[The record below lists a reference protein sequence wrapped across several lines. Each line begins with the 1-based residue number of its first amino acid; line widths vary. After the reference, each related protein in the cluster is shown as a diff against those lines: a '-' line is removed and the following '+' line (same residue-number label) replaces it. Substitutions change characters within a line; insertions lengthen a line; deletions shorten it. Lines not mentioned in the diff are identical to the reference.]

1 MWGDAIKRLV
11 WPILILALLL
21 IPGWGIIGRW
31 DQQAADTL
39 ERVMK
44 WGLGTGV
51 GFALA
56 WLVVRLV
63 EVFVWTL
70 LEKRLSAPVPRLLKD
85 LVAGVIFL
93 MAAMTI
99 AGLVFGQ
106 SVAGAWA
113 TSGVMGIVVGFAL
126 RNMIA
131 DVFSGIALN
140 IDQPFKIGEWIEL
153 HPRSVEPM
161 RGRVVEISWRSTR
174 IQKND
179 NTIIAVPN
187 SMISSIVMVNLSR
200 PEPKSRFDHSF
211 CLEFGIPAER
221 ALRVLSAG
229 VCAAKGVL
237 KDPKPKA
244 MVDSVTSNGVEYKV
258 RYWLDPIQTSPRK
271 GRHAVT
277 RSVLEHMH
285 HAGLSLAYPKQ
296 DLYLARM
303 PHRQLDRQHDRE
315 AILERVELFGS
326 FQQEE
331 FRLLSEHV
339 TEHTYKAGASVVV
352 KGQPGSSMFLV
363 VEGLLDV
370 CTESEIDGQMVHV
383 SDIGPGDYFGEM
395 CLLTGAERSATVM
408 AATDTVLFEI
418 DKPAME
424 EILARRPDVAKSL
437 AETAASRKKHLM
449 EAGRLP
455 REETEESQESVTD
468 YILKRMGRVFKS
480 LKNVFLI

>member
-1 MWGDAIKRLV
+1 
-11 WPILILALLL
+11 
-21 IPGWGIIGRW
+21 
-31 DQQAADTL
+31 
-39 ERVMK
+39 
-44 WGLGTGV
+44 
-51 GFALA
+51 
-56 WLVVRLV
+56 
-63 EVFVWTL
+63 
-70 LEKRLSAPVPRLLKD
+70 
-85 LVAGVIFL
+85 
-93 MAAMTI
+93 
-99 AGLVFGQ
+99 
-106 SVAGAWA
+106 
-113 TSGVMGIVVGFAL
+113 
-126 RNMIA
+126 
-131 DVFSGIALN
+131 
-140 IDQPFKIGEWIEL
+140 
-153 HPRSVEPM
+153 M

-352 KGQPGSSMFLV
+352 KGQPGSSCFLWWKDCWMFAPNQKSTARWFTSPTSV
-363 VEGLLDV
+363 
-370 CTESEIDGQMVHV
+370 
-383 SDIGPGDYFGEM
+383 PGSI
-395 CLLTGAERSATVM
+395 SAKC
-408 AATDTVLFEI
+408 AC
-418 DKPAME
+418 
-424 EILARRPDVAKSL
+424 
-437 AETAASRKKHLM
+437 
-449 EAGRLP
+449 
-455 REETEESQESVTD
+455 
-468 YILKRMGRVFKS
+468 
-480 LKNVFLI
+480 